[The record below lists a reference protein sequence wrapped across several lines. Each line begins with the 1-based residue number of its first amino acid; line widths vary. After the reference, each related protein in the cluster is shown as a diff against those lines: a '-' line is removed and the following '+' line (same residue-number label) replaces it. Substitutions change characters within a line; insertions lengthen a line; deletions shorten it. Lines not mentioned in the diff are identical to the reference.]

1 MAQSRVTEFFSAR
14 KRNRFQDDATLAK
27 TKILSAQPN
36 IEEETNGGASPS
48 KRCLRSSARQQQ
60 SMKQVIENKETPK
73 QGGGRKKSEKKEK
86 LDQIK
91 ARIERFDAQHAK
103 LINEEKI
110 EAAPPVKPAAEKKKL
125 NKEELNRRIEQF
137 NCNLAQI
144 QAEPVV
150 QKEETS
156 TSTNQTSQLP
166 AFEKLKSLA
175 EAETADLAL
184 PKSYSVLF
192 DFFKSSDAIAKFL
205 FDRDEVCTFL
215 KLKMGIQN
223 ITKRTFTQKQLG
235 QIKAVYPQ
243 SYLFKYE
250 KLFIDFKNDYHF
262 IISPNL
268 QGIYST
274 FIPIYSNRHVLIK
287 RFSEIETNPKTG
299 LKQFTPKVLLDR
311 IGKFKSNLMAI
322 LKNLHQV

>member
-36 IEEETNGGASPS
+36 IEEETNGASPT

-60 SMKQVIENKETPK
+60 STKEGIENKETPK
-73 QGGGRKKSEKKEK
+73 QAGGRKKSEKKEK

-103 LINEEKI
+103 LINEEKT
-110 EAAPPVKPAAEKKKL
+110 EAAPVKPAAEKKKL
-125 NKEELNRRIEQF
+125 NKEELKRRIEQF
-137 NCNLAQI
+137 NRNLAQI
-144 QAEPVV
+144 QVEPIAE
-150 QKEETS
+150 KEETP

-175 EAETADLAL
+175 EVETADLAL

-192 DFFKSSDAIAKFL
+192 DFFKSSDAISKFL

-243 SYLFKYE
+243 SYMFKYE

-268 QGIYST
+268 QGILYQ
-274 FIPIYSNRHVLIK
+274 FRHIY
-287 RFSEIETNPKTG
+287 
-299 LKQFTPKVLLDR
+299 
-311 IGKFKSNLMAI
+311 
-322 LKNLHQV
+322 LKNVL